1 MRRIVLKRESKKSFL
16 TVIMVLCLSVL
27 TILGVALS
35 IGKTNK
41 VDAYRSEGGAEVA
54 KTVAQEGITLL
65 RNENDCLPLKSNMKV
80 GGLGSP
86 QDTDFT
92 VGGGGSGYV
101 NNGGNTIDPK
111 TGLQNAAKQ
120 GLISSY
126 TAMGSPSGSFDR
138 VIYFIKRYSTED
150 NDMVVSDF
158 YLADYEKTD
167 ITNLINAFGASNVI
181 IVLNIPSVI
190 DTTWLIQQNV
200 GAIVC
205 TWLPGEQGGTALANV
220 LTGAVTPSGKLPD
233 TWAKSYEDYI
243 TSYGCSDAVSQFGN
257 SANVNYYEDIYV
269 GYRYFETFD
278 PNYEKVNYEF
288 GFGLSYTTFDIK
300 TTGVNIN
307 KNTGKIKLYITVKN
321 MGSTYSGKEVVQVYY
336 STPND
341 KIDSPAKQL
350 IGYAKTSSLA
360 PGASEN
366 LVIEIEIDEMSQFD
380 DTGAI
385 KANAYVMQAGAYDI
399 YVGNSVKDAGK
410 RKVATYTE
418 NSDRIIKECDAFT
431 THVFK
436 RLTSDGTYEYLDTDY
451 YAIKEY
457 GMNVFQ
463 AEELESATGER
474 EWLADTFFVGVSQ
487 GRMARALSNHTFR
500 YRVYV
505 EKAGTYNISFNMA
518 NGSGSTYTNMFE
530 IYVDDTPNDGIDNGK
545 AQNIT
550 TSLTSN
556 GWKVWQTVYGN
567 TITFEKSGE
576 HLLTFVAK
584 TCGDIDYFTIYND
597 SVAPAGETQ
606 ISGDNYSSINGG
618 HKEATLLGN
627 LASNL
632 RVSGN
637 YVEYKVNVTKA
648 GTYYLSLDAVTPFK
662 ATQNVCDIYVN
673 GAKAGT
679 LKALRSAANP
689 EQTSGTGTN
698 THASVDCWYT
708 SVETSSV
715 AVNLTAGENTIK
727 VLVTEND
734 TLCNVKRVIIRTAQ
748 QAFTWKD
755 NTSDYVFKDFSKVTD
770 GTGGNGWQGL
780 RFVDVL
786 KGECTIEQFLRQM
799 SANELI
805 ALSMLEEARAD
816 VNSGTGGIGGVPGWN
831 LTSKDWYELPYAS
844 TSDGPAGQRF
854 HSDPMPDGSI
864 YKYATWF
871 PCVTLLT
878 ATWNVDTAYLYGQ
891 QYATEAQVTNTS
903 ILLCPGVNIHRNP
916 LCGRNFEYMSED
928 PFITGMM
935 ASYYINGMQ
944 AVGVLASIKH
954 FAVNNQE
961 VNRSNMNVNVSARAL
976 REIYLKSFEMAI
988 KNANPGTVMSSYN
1001 FINGVEAS
1009 CYKDT
1014 LQTFLRK
1021 ECGFEG
1027 LVEGDWNENTLN
1039 VKMIKGGTNT
1049 QSFSPFTEANEYYGF
1064 DGFNNTLLA
1073 WQQGTLTYDE
1083 LVENVTYVIKLLM
1096 RSNAT
1101 SLSHY
1106 VFTDTDKSMRAT
1118 ELLTRTDTSG
1128 TVWEINHTKNIN
1140 VISEAKSVVSNVA
1153 GIAGN
1158 GWLETSDQTTYVSN
1172 TANGSVVFYAIS
1184 VATPGDY
1191 YLSYTLNIG
1200 GDAYKFGNFYVV
1212 IDGVKVDTFTN
1223 PDKLTSA
1230 SAGDW
1235 VSEDVF
1241 VGDNGSAKV
1250 TLTRGVHKVVVIFK
1264 DEHINFH
1271 NILFSYGSPR
1281 TQGIIKN
1288 NGRVQM
1294 RNYASI
1300 SGGMRIEGD
1309 HLASLTEGTEV
1320 TYNLNFAE
1328 TAKYGLNY
1336 YINCPGVD
1344 NIYGAFDVYLDGT
1357 KVDTFTNPNKI
1368 TTSQE
1373 SSVLWSD
1380 FKTYYGDNGE
1390 VMLDITKGAHTL
1402 RLVGHEQNINIKYVN
1417 FRYVSAEEITNN
1429 ASLTDNVTGSKIAGA
1444 SIWMSNTD
1452 VGGIRYAIKIS
1463 ASELANGKV
1472 IAVRVKS
1479 TVDVSKVTLDN
1490 YESFGGI
1497 KVDTKVEK
1505 INGEDAYVAEFK
1517 PEDDFT
1523 TSYTV
1528 KFFIQSTVDDLTVY
1542 KTAIVSDA
1550 RSCKQVAQSL
1560 ISGGKY
1566 TSEQLGY
1573 YIV

>member
-1 MRRIVLKRESKKSFL
+1 MKQRVLKRESKKSFL

-27 TILGVALS
+27 TILGIALS
-35 IGKTNK
+35 VGKTNK

-65 RNENDCLPLKSNMKV
+65 RNENDCLPLKYNMKV

-111 TGLQNAAKQ
+111 TGLENSAKQ

-126 TAMGSPSGSFDR
+126 TAMGSASGSFDR

-158 YLADYEKTD
+158 YLADYEKND
-167 ITNLINAFGASNVI
+167 VTNLINAFGAGNVI

-205 TWLPGEQGGTALANV
+205 MWLPGEQGGTALANV

-288 GFGLSYTTFDIK
+288 GFGLSYTTFDINTK
-300 TTGVNIN
+300 GININ
-307 KNTGKIKLYITVKN
+307 KNTGKIKLYVNVKN
-321 MGSTYSGKEVVQVYY
+321 TGSTYSGKEVVQVYY

-350 IGYAKTSSLA
+350 IGYAKTSSLV

-410 RKVATYTE
+410 HKVATYTE
-418 NSDRIIKECDAFT
+418 NSDRIIKECAAFD
-431 THVFK
+431 THLLK
-436 RLTSDGTYEYLDTDY
+436 RLTSDGTYEYLDIDDY
-451 YAIKEY
+451 TIKST
-457 GMNVFQ
+457 GMTVIE
-463 AEELESATGER
+463 AEDIESATNER
-474 EWLADTFFVGVSQ
+474 EEIAGTVYVGVSQ
-487 GRMARALSNHTFR
+487 GRLLRLTSNRTFR

-518 NGSGSTYTNMFE
+518 NGSGTDYTNMFE
-530 IYVDDTPNDGIDNGK
+530 IYVDDTPNDGVDNGK
-545 AQNIT
+545 VQNISANLASSGSWT
-550 TSLTSN
+550 A
-556 GWKVWQTVYGN
+556 WKVIYGN

-576 HLLTFVAK
+576 HLLTFK
-584 TCGDIDYFTIYND
+584 TNTCADFDFFTVYSNN
-597 SVAPAGETQ
+597 VAPAGETQ
-606 ISGDNYSSINGG
+606 INGDTYSSINGG
-618 HKEATLLGN
+618 HQEASMLGN

-632 RVSGN
+632 RVSGR

-662 ATQNVCDIYVN
+662 ASQNVCDIYVN
-673 GAKAGT
+673 GTKAGT

-689 EQTSGTGTN
+689 EETNGTDTN
-698 THASVDCWYT
+698 TSASIDCWYT

-727 VLVTEND
+727 ILVTESD

-755 NTSDYVFKDFSKVTD
+755 NTSDYVFKSYTEATN
-770 GTGGNGWQGL
+770 GTGGTGYQGY
-780 RFVDVL
+780 RYVDIL

-799 SANELI
+799 SVHELV
-805 ALSMLEEARAD
+805 ALSMLQEPRAD
-816 VNSGTGGIGGVPGWN
+816 NNSGTGGVGGIPGWN
-831 LTSKDWYELPYAS
+831 LTSSDYYELPYAS
-844 TSDGPAGQRF
+844 TTDGPAGQRF
-854 HSDPMPDGSI
+854 CNPDTFPDGSI
-864 YKYATWF
+864 YRYATWF

-878 ATWNVDTAYLYGQ
+878 ATWNVDMAYLYGQ

-928 PFITGMM
+928 PFITGMT

-944 AVGVLASIKH
+944 SVGVNASIKH
-954 FAVNNQE
+954 YAVNSQE
-961 VNRSNMNVNVSARAL
+961 VNRFNTNANVSARAL
-976 REIYLKSFEMAI
+976 REIYLKAFEMAI
-988 KNANPGTVMSSYN
+988 ENSNPGSLMSSYN
-1001 FINGVEAS
+1001 YVNGVSVSAS
-1009 CYKDT
+1009 TDLLK
-1014 LQTFLRK
+1014 TFLRD
-1021 ECGFEG
+1021 ELGYEG
-1027 LVEGDWNENTLN
+1027 MIESDWGENTLN
-1039 VKMIKGGTNT
+1039 VLMIKGGNNAHSYVDDYYNT
-1049 QSFSPFTEANEYYGF
+1049 I
-1064 DGFNNTLLA
+1064 LA

-1083 LVENVTYVIKLLM
+1083 LVENVTYIIKM
-1096 RSNAT
+1096 IIRSNAT
-1101 SLSHY
+1101 SLGNY
-1106 VFTDTDKSMRAT
+1106 VYTDTDKSMRSK
-1118 ELLTRTDTSG
+1118 ELLTRTDSAG
-1128 TVWEINHTKNIN
+1128 VVWEFNHTKNIN
-1140 VISEAKSVVSNVA
+1140 VISQASSVVSNVA
-1153 GIAGN
+1153 GIAGI
-1158 GWLETSDQTTYVSN
+1158 GKTETADQTTYVSN
-1172 TANGSVVFYAIS
+1172 IANGSVAFYAIS

-1223 PDKLTSA
+1223 PDKFTSA
-1230 SAGDW
+1230 SSGDW

-1288 NGRVQM
+1288 NGKVQM

-1309 HLASLTEGTEV
+1309 HLASLMEGTEV
-1320 TYNLNFAE
+1320 IYNLDFAE

-1336 YINCPGVD
+1336 YINCPGHD
-1344 NIYGAFDVYLDGT
+1344 GIYGAFDVYLDGT

-1368 TTSQE
+1368 TTSQD
-1373 SSVLWSD
+1373 SALYWSD

-1390 VMLDITKGAHTL
+1390 VMLNITKGKHTL
-1402 RLVGHEQNINIKYVN
+1402 KVVGHEQNINLKYVN

-1429 ASLTDNVTGSKIAGA
+1429 ASLTDNITGSKIAGA

-1452 VGGIRYAIKIS
+1452 VGGIRYAMKIS

-1490 YESFGGI
+1490 YASFGGI
-1497 KVDTKVEK
+1497 KVETKVEK

-1550 RSCKQVAQSL
+1550 RSCKQVAQNL

-1573 YIV
+1573 YLV